1 MYLKHRLGAGVIFTL
16 FFVLFITAEAR
27 NPAITQD
34 NETNL
39 NSYSCT
45 SIVVSRGASVD
56 GSVMTT
62 HSCDGPYEV
71 RLHVVPGKA
80 HASGEMRPIFKG
92 GGLGAEMKAAIQS
105 GEIPE
110 VSTTYSRFDI
120 AYPFM
125 NEKQVAI
132 GETTIGGRREL
143 YNSEGLFDIMALER
157 VALERAASAREAIEI
172 MGELAVRYGYSDG
185 GECLTVCDSKEAWVF
200 EIFGAGPLET
210 GAVWAARRVPDGEVS
225 VSANHS
231 RIAEIDLKNKENF
244 LASENVV
251 EVAVE
256 MGWYDPDSGHPFIF
270 NEAYS
275 PYELG
280 YLMYTRRREWRVLS
294 TLAPGMKLD
303 PWCETGYPF
312 SVKPEKKVSVKTLM
326 TLHRDYYQDSPFD
339 MGQGL
344 AAGPFKTPNR
354 YNVAQGTLKKG
365 FLGWERPIAYNK
377 CSYSFVSQ
385 SRDWLP
391 DWIGGLIWF
400 GEDDP
405 KTTCYVPFYC
415 GVTTTPACFQTGRKD
430 VYDRAAAWWAFNFV
444 GNWADLKYMYM
455 IKDIRSLQ
463 SELEEEL
470 FGLQPAVEA
479 TALKLYADD
488 PAACRNYLTHYSN
501 SMARGVVESWWALAD
516 HLIVKYSDGLVNVDG
531 ENRRVGYPKEWLDAV
546 GYGQTPIRKAGKK

>member
-1 MYLKHRLGAGVIFTL
+1 MHSKRRLGPGLICML
-16 FFVLFITAEAR
+16 FLGLFLAAEAR
-27 NPAITQD
+27 IPADIQD
-34 NETNL
+34 DINDL
-39 NSYSCT
+39 NTYSCT

-62 HSCDGPYEV
+62 HSCDGPYEI
-71 RLHVVPGKA
+71 RLNVVPGKSRPA
-80 HASGEMRPIFKG
+80 GEMRPVFKG
-92 GGLGAEMKAAIQS
+92 GGLGAEMKAAIRS

-110 VSTTYSRFDI
+110 VSTTFSRFDI

-143 YNSEGLFDIMALER
+143 YNSEGFFDIMALER
-157 VALERAASAREAIEI
+157 VALERAATARQAIEI

-185 GECLTVCDSKEAWVF
+185 GECLTVCDPKEAWVF

-231 RIAEIDLKNKENF
+231 RIGAIDLKNTDDF
-244 LASENVV
+244 MASDNVIQ
-251 EVAVE
+251 VAVE
-256 MGWYDPDSGHPFIF
+256 MGWYDPDSERPFIF

-275 PYELG
+275 PYDMG

-294 TLAPGMKLD
+294 TLAPGMNLD

-326 TLHRDYYQDSPFD
+326 TLHRDYYQDTPFD
-339 MGQGL
+339 MSRGL

-354 YNVAQGTLKKG
+354 YNVSQGTLKKG

-415 GVTTTPACFQTGRKD
+415 GVTTVPKCFQTGRKD
-430 VYDRAAAWWAFNFV
+430 EYDRAAAWWAFNFV

-455 IKDIRSLQ
+455 IEDIRKLQ
-463 SELEEEL
+463 SELEGEL
-470 FGLQPAVEA
+470 FQLQPAVEA

-488 PAACRNYLTHYSN
+488 PEACRNYLTRYSN
-501 SMARGVVESWWALAD
+501 VTAQTIVDNWWGLAD
-516 HLIVKYSDGLVNVDG
+516 HLIVKYSDGLVNVGG
-531 ENRRVGYPKEWLDAV
+531 EYRRVGYPKSWLDAV
-546 GYGQTPIRKAGKK
+546 GYGKEPIKRARKE